1 MELGRVWSRHQRT
14 LLITVMMFKLGL
26 LCTVA
31 ADNCLSSPC
40 NNGATCLEH
49 LDDYVC
55 LCPKGPVWFM
65 GKNCEE
71 LYDPCITAPCTNCTS
86 TLGTDKFSCHCPDG
100 FTGLN
105 CTQDVDEC
113 YSNPCNGV
121 KSYCVNGI
129 NGYSCYCPHGFGG
142 DDCQVNVTTCSEETC
157 QNGGNCE
164 DILETGHQCLCA
176 AGYQGTNCEE
186 DTDECQSEP
195 CQNGAICKDGVN
207 AYQCFCVPG
216 FQGYHCDLD
225 INECASQPC
234 QNNGTCLDEVDHY
247 TCDCVPGFKG
257 FNCDVEIDE
266 CEVHPCQNGATCWD
280 YIASYRCECM
290 AGFQGQDCEVNIDEC
305 ASVPCLNEGK
315 CIDGVNSYDCDCEG
329 TGFLGDY
336 CEDDIPECASD
347 PCKHGATCWEGI
359 NQYKCLCWPGYEG
372 ENCQLD
378 TDECEKHPCENDG
391 ECFQRS
397 DAKNYGMLP
406 ELSTAT
412 FTYEEAAGFICHC
425 LPGFTGDNCSVNVD
439 ECESAPCH
447 HGGQCQDQVNSYQC
461 VCPDGFTGVHCEVDI
476 NECDSNPCQNGATCE
491 DAANSYRCHCPITE
505 PDQEPLGGR
514 DCDVRLVGCQHHQC
528 QHNAGCDPMLTDDG
542 EHSYTCM
549 CPSGWTGERCN
560 TSTTFSFNSE
570 GYIHMQLPISANRTR
585 REVHGRDHGIHMQ
598 LRFKSTLPD
607 MVLYYRG
614 IKERFFSLEIISGS
628 LQARVKSGKVMQA
641 IYPGPVNDGEWYQ
654 VSVTMDERLVLT
666 VKGLGCEEGCQ
677 VKNEGHNHLIFLQP
691 SSFQQLYVGGA
702 PQEYLRHTSSGRGFI
717 GCMEDLHVDHKLLL
731 PQDLIREENKGLEMG
746 CTKRDWCHEDPCM
759 ERGQC
764 VDMWVR
770 ARCQC
775 DRPYYGES
783 CEEEYPSWTFGHEN
797 TTSYSTFNISETH
810 GDNFTISFLMRSL
823 KHNGLLLQLSREGKS
838 YLTIY
843 LKEGTVA
850 IYSPYTTLLS
860 EAKFVTDGNN
870 NLVTIKVRYGHVVF
884 PKAGNHR
891 ALGNVSVEAGDVAYV
906 GGLPLDKSI
915 NNWGGNFKGCLQ
927 DIRLDHKYLT
937 IEDHP
942 DSLEVY
948 QASTENVLRGCQS
961 DDTCKDE
968 PCSNGGQCHITWNDF
983 ICDCS
988 INFSG
993 RLCETR
999 LWCVDNPCFDGVDC
1013 VDLQDG
1019 YECLTEALFQDNSLR
1034 YVANS
1039 SLLSPVTNITMDIRT
1054 RDENGILLRTTGGA
1068 EVFCLGLLNSSLLVK
1083 LDSGESTELL
1093 AFTSDRVIADG
1104 VWHRIQLTM
1113 VDPTQAESRWRL
1125 TMDGQRV
1132 GTSFGVGGTLNFLN
1146 DTEIWLAE
1154 KYTGCLGEVRVAGVY
1169 LPLIN
1174 VPDAPQVSRFSR
1186 LAGHEP
1192 IIGCQGAPI
1201 CDSQPCLNQ
1210 GECQDQFFEFNCS
1223 CRAGWEGELCEIE
1236 INECSSGPCVYGTCK
1251 DLLADYQCICEP
1263 GYTGKDCQEEVDNC
1277 LEFSC
1282 VNGGTCG
1289 ETVGTHTCFCPP
1301 GYVGKRCQWRFPP
1314 MACDAYTDCLN
1325 GGVCIGGSSGGNCTC
1340 KPGYTGARCET
1351 EIDECESNPC
1361 LNGATCLDRLN
1372 HFQCVC
1378 VLGFSGTL
1386 CESNKKEYMER
1397 VPWLAVTIPLIT
1409 LCMLVAILVVFFL
1422 IMTARKKRQSEGTYS
1437 PSSQEVAGARLE
1449 MGSVLKVPPEER
1461 LI

>member
-65 GKNCEE
+65 GKN
-71 LYDPCITAPCTNCTS
+71 Y
-86 TLGTDKFSCHCPDG
+86 G

-157 QNGGNCE
+157 QNGGNCV
-164 DILETGHQCLCA
+164 DILDTGPQCLCA
-176 AGYQGTNCEE
+176 AGYQGTSCEE

-195 CQNGAICKDGVN
+195 CQNGAICKDG
-207 AYQCFCVPG
+207 
-216 FQGYHCDLD
+216 GYHCDLD
-225 INECASQPC
+225 INECASHPC

-247 TCDCVPGFKG
+247 TW

-266 CEVHPCQNGATCWD
+266 CEVHPCQNGGTCWD
-280 YIASYRCECM
+280 YIAIYSYEC
-290 AGFQGQDCEVNIDEC
+290 N
-305 ASVPCLNEGK
+305 
-315 CIDGVNSYDCDCEG
+315 CEG
-329 TGFLGDY
+329 TGFVGDY

-347 PCKHGATCWEGI
+347 PCKHGATCLEGI

-378 TDECEKHPCENDG
+378 TDECEQHPCENDG

-397 DAKNYGMLP
+397 DARNYGMLP

-425 LPGFTGDNCSVNVD
+425 
-439 ECESAPCH
+439 
-447 HGGQCQDQVNSYQC
+447 CQGSPVQY
-461 VCPDGFTGVHCEVDI
+461 GVYCEVDI

-491 DAANSYRCHCPITE
+491 DAANSYRCHCPMPE

-514 DCDVRLVGCQHHQC
+514 NCDVRLVGCQHHQC
-528 QHNAGCDPMLTDDG
+528 QHKAGCDPMLTDDG
-542 EHSYTCM
+542 EHSYTCK

-570 GYIHMQLPISANRTR
+570 GYIHMQLPIPANKTR
-585 REVHGRDHGIHMQ
+585 REVHGNDHGIHMQ

-614 IKERFFSLEIISGS
+614 IKERFLSLEIISGS

-691 SSFQQLYVGGA
+691 SSFQQLY
-702 PQEYLRHTSSGRGFI
+702 
-717 GCMEDLHVDHKLLL
+717 
-731 PQDLIREENKGLEMG
+731 DLIREGEPRPGIGMHQK
-746 CTKRDWCHEDPCM
+746 DWCHEDPCM
-759 ERGQC
+759 EHGQC

-775 DRPYYGES
+775 HRPYYGES
-783 CEEEYPSWTFGHEN
+783 CEEEYPAWTFGHEN
-797 TTSYSTFNISETH
+797 ITSYSTFNISETH

-948 QASTENVLRGCQS
+948 QASTENVLRGCKS

-968 PCSNGGQCHITWNDF
+968 PCSNGDSVTSPGMTSFVTVPLTTPAGC
-983 ICDCS
+983 
-988 INFSG
+988 G
-993 RLCETR
+993 ETR
-999 LWCVDNPCFDGVDC
+999 LWCVDN
-1013 VDLQDG
+1013 
-1019 YECLTEALFQDNSLR
+1019 
-1034 YVANS
+1034 
-1039 SLLSPVTNITMDIRT
+1039 
-1054 RDENGILLRTTGGA
+1054 
-1068 EVFCLGLLNSSLLVK
+1068 LV
-1083 LDSGESTELL
+1083 LMEGT
-1093 AFTSDRVIADG
+1093 
-1104 VWHRIQLTM
+1104 VWTYRM
-1113 VDPTQAESRWRL
+1113 VMS
-1125 TMDGQRV
+1125 
-1132 GTSFGVGGTLNFLN
+1132 
-1146 DTEIWLAE
+1146 
-1154 KYTGCLGEVRVAGVY
+1154 
-1169 LPLIN
+1169 
-1174 VPDAPQVSRFSR
+1174 VS
-1186 LAGHEP
+1186 A
-1192 IIGCQGAPI
+1192 
-1201 CDSQPCLNQ
+1201 
-1210 GECQDQFFEFNCS
+1210 DQFFASTAAAELD
-1223 CRAGWEGELCEIE
+1223 GGELCEIE
-1236 INECSSGPCVYGTCK
+1236 ITNALQVS
-1251 DLLADYQCICEP
+1251 L
-1263 GYTGKDCQEEVDNC
+1263 C
-1277 LEFSC
+1277 LWYMRKI
-1282 VNGGTCG
+1282 
-1289 ETVGTHTCFCPP
+1289 PP
-1301 GYVGKRCQWRFPP
+1301 G
-1314 MACDAYTDCLN
+1314 
-1325 GGVCIGGSSGGNCTC
+1325 
-1340 KPGYTGARCET
+1340 
-1351 EIDECESNPC
+1351 
-1361 LNGATCLDRLN
+1361 
-1372 HFQCVC
+1372 
-1378 VLGFSGTL
+1378 
-1386 CESNKKEYMER
+1386 
-1397 VPWLAVTIPLIT
+1397 
-1409 LCMLVAILVVFFL
+1409 
-1422 IMTARKKRQSEGTYS
+1422 
-1437 PSSQEVAGARLE
+1437 
-1449 MGSVLKVPPEER
+1449 
-1461 LI
+1461 